1 MTAIAFLPLIPT
13 TQIIIDV
20 KKTLQD
26 FPHVYRTCP
35 VKDGIYLFLESNDE
49 LFRRKKAEELA
60 KLSARE
66 ELNNPSKRIINMSEN
81 GNPYIKDER
90 RKKLDPFLDPLIKEI
105 NPDKA
110 PEEISYII
118 LKLLVK
124 GLPIDVRGGILAQ
137 GVMTET
143 LKNYQ
148 EFIFMPLEKRILLQR
163 WLEPDGSWQ

>member
-1 MTAIAFLPLIPT
+1 MEDNA
-13 TQIIIDV
+13 
-20 KKTLQD
+20 
-26 FPHVYRTCP
+26 
-35 VKDGIYLFLESNDE
+35 
-49 LFRRKKAEELA
+49 
-60 KLSARE
+60 
-66 ELNNPSKRIINMSEN
+66 
-81 GNPYIKDER
+81 NPYIKDER
-90 RKKLDPFLDPLIKEI
+90 RKKLDPFLDSLIKEI

-148 EFIFMPLEKRILLQR
+148 EFIFMPMEKRILLQR
-163 WLEPDGSWQ
+163 WLDPNGTWS